1 MENEGIVSTK
11 LLDGTP
17 MKPKIA
23 RITRVLAP
31 LFMVACF
38 TSCGDY
44 QIVSSE
50 DVELRKNKRGALIL
64 YKISREDPFD
74 GMVTDNYQNGKPR
87 FEVRYKNGLR
97 DGNFTFWRE
106 NEIPFLEGGYRKGKR
121 HGLFVAYGKAGEKV
135 YEKQYVND
143 KLNGPCRFYYPYS
156 DDDVENYFSKM
167 KEEGLEPSELKANSK
182 LRYFC
187 EFFDDA
193 PKGRYEAFYHKSE
206 EVNST
211 QELLREHGHFD
222 ANGSLFREQVFYFP
236 EVDKLSI
243 KLPTGEM
250 LDGGFDAI
258 ESAYIAIEELPAYR
272 NQKDKPALVFAFD
285 EQGNEIVPV
294 WTTDIYKIVIR
305 DMNGTVL
312 PKRYDATFDDYDR
325 AKQRAE
331 DIQEEHGLSPLQEIR
346 DKIDL
351 DTDEF
356 SADENGE
363 KACKPASVGVGRDKQ
378 GKVIEILWTSDPD
391 SYVIPLHERIVR
403 KRHRLLRAWMD
414 GKSWGTRWYL
424 PDGSNL
430 SILDEHRRE
439 IIQAGKTEATK
450 ISQSD
455 ANESHLP
462 EGE

>member
-1 MENEGIVSTK
+1 
-11 LLDGTP
+11 

-23 RITRVLAP
+23 GITRVLAP
-31 LFMVACF
+31 LFVVACF
-38 TSCGDY
+38 TSCGDH

-64 YKISREDPFD
+64 YRISREKPFD
-74 GMVTDNYQNGKPR
+74 GMVTDKYPDGEPR
-87 FEVRYKNGLR
+87 FEVRYTNGLR

-106 NEIPFLEGGYRKGKR
+106 NEIPLLRGGYRKGKR
-121 HGLFVAYGKAGEKV
+121 HGLLAAYGKAGEKV
-135 YEKQYVND
+135 YEKQYADD

-156 DDDVENYFSKM
+156 DDDVENYFLRM
-167 KEEGLEPSELKANSK
+167 DEEGLELGELKANSK

-187 EFFDDA
+187 EFLDDA

-211 QELLREHGHFD
+211 KELLREHGHFD
-222 ANGSLFREQVFYFP
+222 ANGSLVREQVFYFP

-243 KLPTGEM
+243 KLPTGKM
-250 LDGGFDAI
+250 LDDGFDASEKGLSRAI
-258 ESAYIAIEELPAYR
+258 ESAYIALEELPAYR
-272 NQKDKPALVFAFD
+272 NREDKPALVFALD
-285 EQGNEIVPV
+285 ERGNEIVPV

-305 DMNGTVL
+305 DLNGTVL
-312 PKRYDATFDDYDR
+312 PKRYGTTFDEYDR

-331 DIQEEHGLSPLQEIR
+331 DLQEEHGLAPLQETR

-351 DTDEF
+351 DTDE
-356 SADENGE
+356 SSSDENDKE
-363 KACKPASVGVGRDKQ
+363 AFKPAIEVLGLDKH
-378 GKVIEILWTSDPD
+378 GKVIEILWTTDSD

-430 SILDEHRRE
+430 SILDEQRRE
-439 IIQAGKTEATK
+439 IIQAGKKQTTK